1 MKEKKQGTDSPR
13 FLILCIQSYLW
24 RRILP
29 RQRGC
34 ILSLLCQIVNND
46 TMCKT
51 GENQTPYALKSAE
64 PFICLFSGFL
74 GFCCCCCCFFN
85 GEFIKFDFSL
95 QSFPVSTDENI
106 FMKKAFHGNTPNLQS
121 SVFKAPT
128 TLSAGVS
135 HPYLPGKQGQSG
147 KHPWHH
153 EQLQNLGTAL
163 PAE

>member
-1 MKEKKQGTDSPR
+1 MEKKQGTDSPS
-13 FLILCIQSYLW
+13 FIILCIQSYLW

-34 ILSLLCQIVNND
+34 ILSLLCQSVNNV

-51 GENQTPYALKSAE
+51 GENQIPYVLKSAE
-64 PFICLFSGFL
+64 PFICLFLGFL
-74 GFCCCCCCFFN
+74 N
-85 GEFIKFDFSL
+85 GEFVKFNSSL
-95 QSFPVSTDENI
+95 QRLPVSTDENI
-106 FMKKAFHGNTPNLQS
+106 FMKKAFLGNTPNLQS
-121 SVFKAPT
+121 SVVRAPT

-135 HPYLPGKQGQSG
+135 HPYLPGKQGQTR
-147 KHPWHH
+147 KQPWHH